1 MSQPSAIL
9 AVIAILTVALGILVT
24 LLVRK
29 RRKERKIEE
38 TSYRAFFVMGT
49 AMFPAGIVGLLIFLM
64 LGVSFIIAMP
74 ILSLGLIYL
83 IIGVANRDK
92 WKKAS

>member
-1 MSQPSAIL
+1 M
-9 AVIAILTVALGILVT
+9 
-24 LLVRK
+24 
-29 RRKERKIEE
+29 
-38 TSYRAFFVMGT
+38 
-49 AMFPAGIVGLLIFLM
+49 LIFLM

>member
-1 MSQPSAIL
+1 MSAP
-9 AVIAILTVALGILVT
+9 AL
-24 LLVRK
+24 LLP
-29 RRKERKIEE
+29 
-38 TSYRAFFVMGT
+38 AFFFHPCLKLNLLFVMGT
-49 AMFPAGIVGLLIFLM
+49 AMFPAGIVGMLIFLM